1 MENLKLKRAITD
13 SSLESGPMR
22 GGNFHE
28 CFISFAAE
36 CLDNISFMQ
45 SSDTHNSEVEVNLT

>member
-22 GGNFHE
+22 GGFSWYIDSGAQRAKKGAYE
-28 CFISFAAE
+28 SYP
-36 CLDNISFMQ
+36 
-45 SSDTHNSEVEVNLT
+45 